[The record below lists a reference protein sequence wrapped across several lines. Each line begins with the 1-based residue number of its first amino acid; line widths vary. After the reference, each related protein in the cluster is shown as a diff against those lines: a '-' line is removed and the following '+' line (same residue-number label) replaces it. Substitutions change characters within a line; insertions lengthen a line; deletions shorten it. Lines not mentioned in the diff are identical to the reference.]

1 MASVI
6 RSEKARRRTVAAAQL
21 LGVAAAYYLS
31 GRLGLLRRVE
41 AYQSVVTPL
50 WPPTGVAL
58 TALLQLGVRIW
69 PGIALGA
76 LFTTLSVSGSF
87 SLLGIGILV
96 GNTLAPLAAYTAL
109 RTVGFR
115 KQLDRLRDGVV
126 LVFLGA
132 FAGMLISS
140 TLGCVTLVLTEKLP
154 PERFWPVWACWW
166 AGDVMGVLVVT
177 PILLVLRR
185 ARMPRVTDR
194 WLEAVGLFVVMT
206 CASLVATT
214 STLAMLYLVFPV
226 LIWAALRFQLAGSAP
241 CALLVSVLAV
251 IAATHQAGPF
261 RGHQVLEVMLNLA
274 LLNGSVTLTSL
285 LLSALVTEQLN
296 IRREMEHACV
306 ELADLVEELTPRT
319 AARARRPASTERAAV
334 RPELG

>member
-1 MASVI
+1 MI

-21 LGVAAAYYLS
+21 LGVVVAYYLS
-31 GRLGLLRRVE
+31 GRLGLLRRLE

-58 TALLQLGVRIW
+58 AALLQFGVRIW

-76 LFTTLSVSGSF
+76 LFTTLSVSGSLSPF
-87 SLLGIGILV
+87 GIGILA
-96 GNTLAPLAAYTAL
+96 GNTLGPLTAYAAL
-109 RTVGFR
+109 RSVGFR
-115 KQLDRLRDGVV
+115 KELDRLRDGVA

-132 FAGMLISS
+132 FAGMLVSS
-140 TLGCVTLVLTEKLP
+140 TLGCVTLVVAEKLP
-154 PERFWPVWACWW
+154 PERYWPVWACWW

-185 ARMPRVTDR
+185 ARMPRITDR
-194 WLEAVGLFVVMT
+194 WLEAAGLFVVMSV
-206 CASLVATT
+206 ASLVATN

-251 IAATHQAGPF
+251 ISATHQAGPF

-285 LLSALVTEQLN
+285 LLSAVVTEQLD

-306 ELADLVEELTPRT
+306 ELADLVEELTPRS
-319 AARARRPASTERAAV
+319 AVRARRPGSGERAAIG
-334 RPELG
+334 PEPG

>member
-1 MASVI
+1 MTSVI
-6 RSEKARRRTVAAAQL
+6 RSEKARHRAVAAAQL
-21 LGVAAAYYLS
+21 LGVAAVYYLS

-58 TALLQLGVRIW
+58 AALLHFGIRIW

-76 LFTTLSVSGSF
+76 LFTTVSISGSF
-87 SLLGIGILV
+87 SPLGLGILA
-96 GNTLAPLAAYTAL
+96 GNTLGPVCAYMAL
-109 RTVGFR
+109 RSVGFR
-115 KQLDRLRDGVV
+115 EELDRLRDGVA

-132 FAGMLISS
+132 FAGMLVSS
-140 TLGCVTLVLTEKLP
+140 VLGCVTLVLTEKLP
-154 PERFWPVWACWW
+154 LERFWPVWACWW

-185 ARMPRVTDR
+185 ARMPRATDR

-206 CASLVATT
+206 GVSLLATT

-226 LIWAALRFQLAGSAP
+226 LIWAALRFQLPGSAP

-251 IAATHQAGPF
+251 ISATHQAGPF
-261 RGHQVLEVMLNLA
+261 RGHEVLEVMLNLA

-285 LLSALVTEQLN
+285 LLSAVVTEQLN

-306 ELADLVEELTPRT
+306 ELAELVEELTPRSDR
-319 AARARRPASTERAAV
+319 RARRPVSGERAAM
-334 RPELG
+334 RPGLG

>member
-1 MASVI
+1 MT

-50 WPPTGVAL
+50 WPPTGMAL
-58 TALLQLGVRIW
+58 GALLQFGGRIW

-76 LFTTLSVSGSF
+76 LGTTLSVSGSF
-87 SLLGIGILV
+87 SPLGIGILI
-96 GNTLAPLAAYTAL
+96 GNTLAPVCAWIAL
-109 RTVGFR
+109 RSVGFR
-115 KQLDRLRDGVV
+115 EELDRLRDGVA

-132 FAGMLISS
+132 FAGMLISA
-140 TLGCVTLVLTEKLP
+140 TLGTVTLVLTEKLP

-185 ARMPRVTDR
+185 ARWPRVTDR
-194 WLEAVGLFVVMT
+194 WLEAIGLFIVIT
-206 CASLVATT
+206 AASVLATT

-251 IAATHQAGPF
+251 ISATHQAGPF
-261 RGHQVLEVMLNLA
+261 RGHGVLEVMLDLA

-285 LLSALVTEQLN
+285 LLSAVVTEQLV
-296 IRREMEHACV
+296 IRREMERACV
-306 ELADLVEELTPRT
+306 ELAELVEELTPRS
-319 AARARRPASTERAAV
+319 AARARRPSSGERAAIG
-334 RPELG
+334 PEPG

>member
-1 MASVI
+1 M
-6 RSEKARRRTVAAAQL
+6 AAAQL
-21 LGVAAAYYLS
+21 LGVAAAYYVS

-41 AYQSVVTPL
+41 THNSVVTPL
-50 WPPTGVAL
+50 WPPTGIAL
-58 TALLQLGVRIW
+58 WALLRFGVRIW

-76 LFTTLSVSGSF
+76 LLTTLTISGAF
-87 SLLGIGILV
+87 SPGGIGILA
-96 GNTLAPLAAYTAL
+96 GNTLAPLFAYLAL

-115 KQLDRLRDGVV
+115 EELDRLRDGVA

-132 FAGMLISS
+132 FAGMLISA
-140 TLGCVTLVLTEKLP
+140 TLGCATLVMSEKLP
-154 PERFWPVWACWW
+154 LSRFWPVWASWW

-177 PILLVLRR
+177 PLLLVLRR

-194 WLEAVGLFVVMT
+194 WLEATFLLVVMIAVT
-206 CASLVATT
+206 VLATM

-226 LIWAALRFQLAGSAP
+226 LIWAALRFQLPGSAP
-241 CALLVSVLAV
+241 CALLVSVLSV
-251 IAATHQAGPF
+251 IAATHQSGPF
-261 RGHQVLEVMLNLA
+261 RGHEVLEVILNLA

-285 LLSALVTEQLN
+285 LLSAVVTEQLN

-306 ELADLVEELTPRT
+306 ELAELVEELTPRS
-319 AARARRPASTERAAV
+319 AARARRPVPGERGTV

>member
-1 MASVI
+1 MI

-31 GRLGLLRRVE
+31 GRLGLLRRME

-58 TALLQLGVRIW
+58 AALLYFGVRIW

-76 LFTTLSVSGSF
+76 LFTTISISGSF
-87 SLLGIGILV
+87 SPLGIGILA
-96 GNTLAPLAAYTAL
+96 GNTLGPLCAWMAL
-109 RTVGFR
+109 RAVGFR
-115 KQLDRLRDGVV
+115 EELDRLRDGVA

-132 FAGMLISS
+132 FTGMLVSS

-154 PERFWPVWACWW
+154 VERFWPVWACWW

-206 CASLVATT
+206 CASLIATT

-226 LIWAALRFQLAGSAP
+226 LIWAALRFQLPGSAP

-251 IAATHQAGPF
+251 ISATHQAGPF
-261 RGHQVLEVMLNLA
+261 RGHEVLEVILNLA

-285 LLSALVTEQLN
+285 LLSALVTEQLD
-296 IRREMEHACV
+296 IRREMERACV
-306 ELADLVEELTPRT
+306 ATCETFPANACGSCSGSPT
-319 AARARRPASTERAAV
+319 ARPHSRKTES
-334 RPELG
+334 PI

>member
-1 MASVI
+1 MTSVI

-50 WPPTGVAL
+50 WPPTGMAL
-58 TALLQLGVRIW
+58 GALLQFGGRIW

-76 LFTTLSVSGSF
+76 LGTTLSVSGSF
-87 SLLGIGILV
+87 SPLGIGILI
-96 GNTLAPLAAYTAL
+96 GNTLAPVCAWIAL
-109 RTVGFR
+109 RSVGFR
-115 KQLDRLRDGVV
+115 EELDRLRDGVA

-132 FAGMLISS
+132 FAGMLISA
-140 TLGCVTLVLTEKLP
+140 TLGTVTLVLTEKLP

-185 ARMPRVTDR
+185 ARWPRVTDR
-194 WLEAVGLFVVMT
+194 WLEAIGLFIVIT
-206 CASLVATT
+206 AASVLATT

-251 IAATHQAGPF
+251 ISATHQAGPF
-261 RGHQVLEVMLNLA
+261 RGHGVLEVMLDLA

-285 LLSALVTEQLN
+285 LLSAVVTEQLV
-296 IRREMEHACV
+296 IRREMERACV
-306 ELADLVEELTPRT
+306 ELAELVEELTPRS
-319 AARARRPASTERAAV
+319 AARARRPSSGERAAIG
-334 RPELG
+334 PEPG

>member
-1 MASVI
+1 MTSVI
-6 RSEKARRRTVAAAQL
+6 RSEKARRRTVATAQL

-41 AYQSVVTPL
+41 AYQSIVTPL
-50 WPPTGVAL
+50 WPPTGMAL
-58 TALLQLGVRIW
+58 GALLRFGGRIW

-76 LFTTLSVSGSF
+76 LGTTLSVSGSF
-87 SLLGIGILV
+87 SPLGIGILI
-96 GNTLAPLAAYTAL
+96 GNTLAPVCAWIAL
-109 RTVGFR
+109 RSVGFR
-115 KQLDRLRDGVV
+115 EELDRLRDGVA

-132 FAGMLISS
+132 FAGMLISA
-140 TLGCVTLVLTEKLP
+140 TLGTVTLVLTEKLP

-185 ARMPRVTDR
+185 ARWSRVTDR
-194 WLEAVGLFVVMT
+194 WLEAVGLFVVIT
-206 CASLVATT
+206 STSVLATT

-251 IAATHQAGPF
+251 ISATHQAGPF
-261 RGHQVLEVMLNLA
+261 RGHGVLEVILNLA

-285 LLSALVTEQLN
+285 LLSAVVTEQLV
-296 IRREMEHACV
+296 IRREMERACV
-306 ELADLVEELTPRT
+306 ELAELVEELTPRS
-319 AARARRPASTERAAV
+319 AARARRPASGERAAIG
-334 RPELG
+334 PELG